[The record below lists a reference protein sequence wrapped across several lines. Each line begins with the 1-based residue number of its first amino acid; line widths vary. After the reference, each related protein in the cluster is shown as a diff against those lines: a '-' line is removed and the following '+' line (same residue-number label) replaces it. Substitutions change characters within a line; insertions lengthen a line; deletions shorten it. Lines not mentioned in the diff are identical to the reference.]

1 MEIEIKESAGPY
13 IGPKSGVL
21 KIKTIEVAGTH
32 FRTDQNRKRLELG
45 KAVFFSKGYNLY
57 NPLQQFRSILYFRTD
72 LARL

>member
-21 KIKTIEVAGTH
+21 KIKTIPVAGAH

-45 KAVFFSKGYNLY
+45 KAVFFSK
-57 NPLQQFRSILYFRTD
+57 
-72 LARL
+72 

>member
-45 KAVFFSKGYNLY
+45 KAVFFSMSKGYNLY
-57 NPLQQFRSILYFRTD
+57 NPLQQFRSILYF
-72 LARL
+72 

>member
-21 KIKTIEVAGTH
+21 KIKTIQVAGAH

-45 KAVFFSKGYNLY
+45 KAVFFSK
-57 NPLQQFRSILYFRTD
+57 
-72 LARL
+72 